1 MARRDA
7 CPSTQ
12 SVVLLDLA
20 SGGARMPRAGCAI
33 YPSGDKVS
41 RYPDD
46 SIRGSGSCLW
56 RSLTV
61 KKLRTSCLPWFGVA
75 VLLFVVG
82 SVIGASAGTIVRIVS
97 IFVLLGA
104 SIRAVGLSVR
114 DDPVSSETIFD
125 PTARMMGW
133 IRKDITD
140 GRRRE
145 RATKPPR

>member
-1 MARRDA
+1 
-7 CPSTQ
+7 
-12 SVVLLDLA
+12 
-20 SGGARMPRAGCAI
+20 
-33 YPSGDKVS
+33 
-41 RYPDD
+41 
-46 SIRGSGSCLW
+46 
-56 RSLTV
+56 V
-61 KKLRTSCLPWFGVA
+61 KKLRTSSLPWFGVA

-82 SVIGASAGTIVRIVS
+82 SVIGASAGTNVRIVS

-140 GRRRE
+140 RRRRE